1 MPTALIVVL
10 SALAFLL
17 LLLLFR
23 VRLVFTCREEVRVTA
38 WVLCFPIVL
47 YPRRKKPKPP
57 KGKEEKKEKKR
68 RKSKKKRKEDSRKP
82 KKSLP
87 EKIRLVR
94 ALLAALLRRTRRY
107 LHLRAVRAHISV
119 ATGDA
124 ASTAVLY
131 GAVSAALSGLL
142 ALLDRA
148 FNLKAPPGDVAV
160 FPDFTGEK
168 TKADLKI
175 VLSLRVFGA
184 LAILFS
190 VAIAYVKVKMGSD
203 KKTGKSPA
211 ALPQERK
218 EANG

>member
-57 KGKEEKKEKKR
+57 KEKEEKKEKKR

-94 ALLAALLRRTRRY
+94 ALLATLLRRTRRY

-190 VAIAYVKVKMGSD
+190 VAIAYVKVKLGSG

>member
-47 YPRRKKPKPP
+47 YPRQKKPKLP
-57 KGKEEKKEKKR
+57 KEKEEKKEKKR

-175 VLSLRVFGA
+175 VLSLSVFGA

-190 VAIAYVKVKMGSD
+190 VAIAYVKVKLGSG

>member
-57 KGKEEKKEKKR
+57 KEKEEKKEKKR
-68 RKSKKKRKEDSRKP
+68 RKSKKKRKEDSRKL

-190 VAIAYVKVKMGSD
+190 VAIAYVKVKLGSG

>member
-1 MPTALIVVL
+1 MPTALIVIL

-57 KGKEEKKEKKR
+57 KEKEEKKEKKQ

-184 LAILFS
+184 LSILFS
-190 VAIAYVKVKMGSD
+190 VAIAYVKVKLGSG

>member
-57 KGKEEKKEKKR
+57 KEKEEKKEKKR

-175 VLSLRVFGA
+175 VLSLSVFGA

-190 VAIAYVKVKMGSD
+190 VAIAYVKVKLGSG

-218 EANG
+218 DANG

>member
-57 KGKEEKKEKKR
+57 KEKEEKKEKKR

-148 FNLKAPPGDVAV
+148 FNLKTPPGDVAV

-190 VAIAYVKVKMGSD
+190 VAIAYVKVKLGSG

>member
-10 SALAFLL
+10 SALAF

-57 KGKEEKKEKKR
+57 KEKEEKKEKKR

-190 VAIAYVKVKMGSD
+190 VAIAYVKVKLGSG

>member
-47 YPRRKKPKPP
+47 YPRRKKPKRP
-57 KGKEEKKEKKR
+57 KEKEEKKEKKR

-190 VAIAYVKVKMGSD
+190 VAIAYVKVKLGSG

>member
-190 VAIAYVKVKMGSD
+190 VAIAYVKVKLGSG

>member
-190 VAIAYVKVKMGSD
+190 VAIAYVKVKMGSG

>member
-57 KGKEEKKEKKR
+57 KEKEEKKEKKR

-190 VAIAYVKVKMGSD
+190 VAIAYVKVKLGSG

>member
-57 KGKEEKKEKKR
+57 KEKEEKKEKKR

-142 ALLDRA
+142 ALLDRV

-190 VAIAYVKVKMGSD
+190 VAIAYVKVKLGPG

>member
-1 MPTALIVVL
+1 MPTALIVIL

-57 KGKEEKKEKKR
+57 KEKEEKKENKR

-190 VAIAYVKVKMGSD
+190 VAIAYVKVKLGSG

>member
-23 VRLVFTCREEVRVTA
+23 VRLVFTCREEVRATA

-57 KGKEEKKEKKR
+57 KEKEEKKEKKR

-175 VLSLRVFGA
+175 VLSLSVFGA

-190 VAIAYVKVKMGSD
+190 VAIAYVKVKLGSG

>member
-57 KGKEEKKEKKR
+57 KEKEEKKEKKR

-175 VLSLRVFGA
+175 VLSLSVFGA

-190 VAIAYVKVKMGSD
+190 VAIAYVKVKLGSG

>member
-10 SALAFLL
+10 SALSFLL

-57 KGKEEKKEKKR
+57 KEKEEKKEKKR

-190 VAIAYVKVKMGSD
+190 VAIAYVKVKMGSG

>member
-57 KGKEEKKEKKR
+57 KEKEEKKEKKR

-190 VAIAYVKVKMGSD
+190 VAIAYVKVKMGSG

>member
-1 MPTALIVVL
+1 MPTALIVIL

-47 YPRRKKPKPP
+47 YPRRKKPKLP
-57 KGKEEKKEKKR
+57 KEKEEKKEKKR
-68 RKSKKKRKEDSRKP
+68 RKSKKKCKEDSRKP

-190 VAIAYVKVKMGSD
+190 VAIAYVKVKLGSG

>member
-1 MPTALIVVL
+1 MPTALIVIL

-57 KGKEEKKEKKR
+57 KEKEEKKEKKR

-190 VAIAYVKVKMGSD
+190 VAIAYVKVKLGSG